1 MNDSTPLIEVRA
13 AGKRYHG
20 AGRDDIV
27 ILDGI
32 DLCVQSGEI
41 VGLLG
46 PSGCG
51 KSTLLNAIAGFSA
64 PSRGQVQVEQRTVTA
79 PGPDRGMV
87 FQEYALFPWMT
98 VAQNVAFGLEIKGMP
113 RRAIEPRVAGLLAM
127 LKLTEF
133 RDRFPKDLSGGMRQR
148 VAIARA
154 LATSPKLL
162 LMDEPL
168 AALDAKRKAEV
179 LPYLDRL
186 HEELGI
192 PIVYVSHAIDEV
204 ARLADHL
211 VLMDAGRVLAEG
223 PLPDMLARLDLP
235 VAFGDDAGVVLDAVI
250 AERDAQ
256 WQLARLEVDGD
267 ACSLWSRDAGL
278 PVGRR
283 VRLRV
288 LARDVSL
295 TRTPQ
300 TGTSIGN
307 QLRGTIE
314 AIADD
319 AHPALALVR
328 VRVGASPVV
337 ARLSKRS
344 AHALQLAVGMPV
356 WAQHIGEVLPLTHF
370 LRIVRG
376 ILLKGNDLVDV
387 LPELWPMLAFL
398 AVNAPTRP
406 GRIIAVSSYAPAELA
421 SLGRLP
427 PQVPLLP
434 KPIDRNR
441 FIALARH
448 CISADTLIGA

>member
-1 MNDSTPLIEVRA
+1 MIEARLTLPRRGFTLDA
-13 AGKRYHG
+13 ALALPERGVT
-20 AGRDDIV
+20 A
-27 ILDGI
+27 LF
-32 DLCVQSGEI
+32 
-41 VGLLG
+41 G

-51 KSTLLNAIAGFSA
+51 KTTVLRALAGLERAAGRVALGAEVWQDDAAGRFVPTHERAIGY
-64 PSRGQVQVEQRTVTA
+64 VI
-79 PGPDRGMV
+79 
-87 FQEYALFPWMT
+87 QEAALFPHLD
-98 VAQNVAFGLEIKGMP
+98 VRRNLAYGLKRIAPTESRIALDQVVDLLGIGHLLE
-113 RRAIEPRVAGLLAM
+113 RRPD
-127 LKLTEF
+127 T
-133 RDRFPKDLSGGMRQR
+133 LSGGERQR

-356 WAQHIGEVLPLTHF
+356 WAQVKT
-370 LRIVRG
+370 V
-376 ILLKGNDLVDV
+376 
-387 LPELWPMLAFL
+387 
-398 AVNAPTRP
+398 
-406 GRIIAVSSYAPAELA
+406 
-421 SLGRLP
+421 
-427 PQVPLLP
+427 
-434 KPIDRNR
+434 
-441 FIALARH
+441 ALME
-448 CISADTLIGA
+448 